1 MATGQT
7 QRMFRTRVDL
17 PTDRREKLV
26 ELLNQ
31 HVADSMDLYTQ
42 VKHVHWNVKG
52 RNFYSIHELTD
63 TFAAELLPFVDEIAE
78 RATALGGYVPGTL
91 RMAAESTSLPEYP
104 TDPVDALDHV
114 QVLVERIGAFA
125 NSVRGAID
133 QAEELGDKDT
143 ADLFTEISRL
153 VDKRLW
159 FFEAHLQGN
168 D

>member
-7 QRMFRTRVDL
+7 HRMFRTRVDL
-17 PTDRREKLV
+17 PTDQREKLV

-42 VKHVHWNVKG
+42 VKHAHWNVKG

-78 RATALGGYVPGTL
+78 RATALGGFVTGTL

-104 TDPVDALDHV
+104 TDLVDALDHV
-114 QVLVERIGAFA
+114 QALVERIGAYA
-125 NSVRGAID
+125 NSVRSAID
-133 QAEELGDKDT
+133 QAEDLGDKDT

-168 D
+168 E